1 MKRAIVF
8 VVMLIACKINEWN
21 APTRQ
26 VRDMRRG
33 YTRHMLEGI
42 ASDTP

>member
-1 MKRAIVF
+1 MKRAVVF
-8 VVMLIACKINEWN
+8 VVMLIACKINEWT
-21 APTRQ
+21 APTGQ

-33 YTRHMLEGI
+33 YTRRMLDGI